1 MLGWEFPPFISG
13 GLGTACSGLTRGLSR
28 MGTEILFVL
37 PHPVP
42 ASQTSHV
49 RLLWA
54 GSKPHPT
61 VGPRPGGFEN
71 VRFRA
76 LPAALAPYNRPDD
89 EERRQAGK
97 HRAAG
102 SREDDPG
109 SREAPGGHYGGDL
122 FNQVERYAEL
132 VCELAQDED
141 FDVVHAHDW
150 MTYPAGIAVAL
161 LRQKPLTVHVHSTEF
176 DRSGVHVN
184 QQIYDIE
191 RRGMHEA
198 AMVIAVS
205 KLTRHVINSRYG
217 VAPEKVQ
224 VVYNAIDADPSP
236 GGPLGSPPGVERDG
250 RNVLFLGRITMQK
263 GPEYFL
269 AAARRVLEA
278 MGDVRFIMAGSG
290 DRMGRTMDL
299 AAKLGLRERVIFTGF
314 LRGAEVD
321 RVFRM
326 ADLFVMPS
334 VSEPFGLVAL
344 EAISHGVPVI
354 VSNQSGV
361 AEILDHALKVNFW
374 DVEDMAGKIIA
385 VLREPSLR
393 AALRADA
400 WQELSKLSWDE
411 SARRCLRVY
420 EALVP
425 R

>member
-37 PHPVP
+37 PRPVP
-42 ASQTSHV
+42 ASHTSHV
-49 RLLWA
+49 RLLWP
-54 GSKPHPT
+54 GSKAHSMA
-61 VGPRPGGFEN
+61 GPRPGGFEN

-76 LPAALAPYNRPDD
+76 LPVELAPYHRPDD
-89 EERRQAGK
+89 EKGRQA
-97 HRAAG
+97 RSS
-102 SREDDPG
+102 SRKDNPR
-109 SREAPGGHYGGDL
+109 SHEAPGGHYTGNL
-122 FNQVERYAEL
+122 LEEVERYAEL
-132 VCELAQDED
+132 VCELAQDQD

-176 DRSGVHVN
+176 DRSGMHVN

-236 GGPLGSPPGVERDG
+236 GGHLGPPPGIERHG
-250 RNVLFLGRITMQK
+250 RNVLFLGRMTMQK

-269 AAARRVLEA
+269 AAARRVLEV
-278 MGDVRFIMAGSG
+278 MGDVRFVMAGSG

-299 AAKLGLRERVIFTGF
+299 AAELGLRERVIFTGF

-321 RVFRM
+321 RVFRT